1 MNRDLFFK
9 EIIRRNEN
17 RLRRKIAK
25 TFFNGVNIDDIYQD
39 LCIHILN
46 KIRSEQEGTLP
57 RWESEAWLLS
67 VTSNFCID
75 ILRKIKS
82 KKRKEVEIKSYTD
95 DSSEMDRKTYQG
107 GYADYSDN
115 DHSKTIK
122 EIDLREEFR
131 SLKERDR
138 TLITL
143 RYLQGKS
150 IKEIDELTGLTNSAV
165 YIKRAIA
172 QLRASIDIDSYLD
185 QFDELYPTD
194 FDDQEA

>member
-1 MNRDLFFK
+1 
-9 EIIRRNEN
+9 
-17 RLRRKIAK
+17 
-25 TFFNGVNIDDIYQD
+25 
-39 LCIHILN
+39 LN

-82 KKRKEVEIKSYTD
+82 KKRKGVEIKSYTD
-95 DSSEMDRKTYQG
+95 DSSEMDRKTYRG

-115 DHSKTIK
+115 DPSKTVK
-122 EIDLREEFR
+122 EIDLSEGIR

-150 IKEIDELTGLTNSAV
+150 IKEIDDLTGLTNSAV

-194 FDDQEA
+194 FDDPEA

>member
-82 KKRKEVEIKSYTD
+82 KKRKGVEIKSYTD
-95 DSSEMDRKTYQG
+95 DSSEMDRKTYRG

-115 DHSKTIK
+115 DPSKTVK
-122 EIDLREEFR
+122 EIDLSEGIR

-150 IKEIDELTGLTNSAV
+150 IKEIDDLTGLTNSAV

-194 FDDQEA
+194 FDDPEA

>member
-1 MNRDLFFK
+1 LNRDLFFK

-82 KKRKEVEIKSYTD
+82 KKRKGVEIKSYTD

-107 GYADYSDN
+107 GYADYSYN
-115 DHSKTIK
+115 DPSKTIK
-122 EIDLREEFR
+122 EIDLSEGFR

-194 FDDQEA
+194 FDDLEA

>member
-39 LCIHILN
+39 MCIHILN

-82 KKRKEVEIKSYTD
+82 KKRKGVEIKSYTD
-95 DSSEMDRKTYQG
+95 DSSEMDRKTYRG

-115 DHSKTIK
+115 DPSKTVK
-122 EIDLREEFR
+122 EIDLSEGIR

-150 IKEIDELTGLTNSAV
+150 IKEIDDLTGLTNSAV

-194 FDDQEA
+194 FDDPEA

>member
-82 KKRKEVEIKSYTD
+82 KKRKGVEIKSYTD
-95 DSSEMDRKTYQG
+95 DSSEMDRKTYRG

-115 DHSKTIK
+115 DPSKTVK
-122 EIDLREEFR
+122 EIDLSEGIR

-194 FDDQEA
+194 FDDPEA

>member
-82 KKRKEVEIKSYTD
+82 KKRKGVEIKSYTD
-95 DSSEMDRKTYQG
+95 DSSEMDRKTYRG
-107 GYADYSDN
+107 GYADYDP
-115 DHSKTIK
+115 SKTVK
-122 EIDLREEFR
+122 EIDLSEGIR

-150 IKEIDELTGLTNSAV
+150 IKEIDDLTGLTNSAV

-194 FDDQEA
+194 FDDPEA

>member
-1 MNRDLFFK
+1 LNRDLFFK

-82 KKRKEVEIKSYTD
+82 KKRKGVEIKSYTD
-95 DSSEMDRKTYQG
+95 DSSEMDRKTYRG

-115 DHSKTIK
+115 DPSKTVK
-122 EIDLREEFR
+122 EIDLSEGIR

-150 IKEIDELTGLTNSAV
+150 IKEIDDLTGLTNSAV

-194 FDDQEA
+194 FDDPEA

>member
-95 DSSEMDRKTYQG
+95 DSSEIDRKTYQG

-172 QLRASIDIDSYLD
+172 QLRSTIDIDSYLD

>member
-1 MNRDLFFK
+1 LNRDLFFK

>member
-67 VTSNFCID
+67 VTSNFCVD

-82 KKRKEVEIKSYTD
+82 KKRKGVEIKSYTD
-95 DSSEMDRKTYQG
+95 DSSEMDRKTYRG

-115 DHSKTIK
+115 DPSKTVK
-122 EIDLREEFR
+122 EIDLSEGIR

-150 IKEIDELTGLTNSAV
+150 IKEIDDLTGLTNSAV

-194 FDDQEA
+194 FDDPES

>member
-82 KKRKEVEIKSYTD
+82 KKRKGVEIKSYTD

-107 GYADYSDN
+107 GYADYSYN
-115 DHSKTIK
+115 DPSKTIK
-122 EIDLREEFR
+122 EIDLSEGFR

-194 FDDQEA
+194 FDDLEA

>member
-17 RLRRKIAK
+17 RLRRKITK

-82 KKRKEVEIKSYTD
+82 KKRKGVEIKSYTD
-95 DSSEMDRKTYQG
+95 DSSEMDRKTYRG

-115 DHSKTIK
+115 DPSKTVK
-122 EIDLREEFR
+122 EIDLSEGIR

-194 FDDQEA
+194 FDDPEA